1 MVSLGTIIAILW
13 IITLISPIEKVDSM
27 GRILMV
33 DDEESILFAF
43 KKVLSAPSVT
53 VDTAQTFAEA
63 LKLLQLKSYSAVI
76 ADLRLTGA
84 ALMEGFEVVR
94 EAKRMQTD
102 CRVIVLTAYGENDTR
117 EKVFKL
123 GADFYLEKPIS
134 PQKIKELLQSMGVL
148 AA

>member
-1 MVSLGTIIAILW
+1 
-13 IITLISPIEKVDSM
+13 M

-43 KKVLSAPSVT
+43 KKVLTTPSVS
-53 VDTAQTFAEA
+53 VDTAATFAEA

-148 AA
+148 VA